1 MKKWHIEKKA
11 EIETKTF
18 PLHQPGQTGLGIP
31 IPNIAAVKL
40 KNIKPFIKME

>member
-1 MKKWHIEKKA
+1 MKKWVVEKK
-11 EIETKTF
+11 EEVDSKTF

-40 KNIKPFIKME
+40 KHIKPFIKME